1 MTEGDPIKR
10 GRGRPRKHPIKSP
23 DEKGP
28 RGRPRK
34 DAWVVSAVDLLFE
47 HKGFESLQAALASLV
62 SEYPGMERA
71 RTMEFEELKKEVAF
85 KKLVAKARIEIKR
98 RLRRKHWIRPST
110 SRCMFSGFWLPSA
123 NDDCVSMGRKRAKRS
138 SLGSSFV
145 KSSNGLTSARRNE
158 RSPQKPKTEFPRFL
172 VTSQN
177 SRLRI
182 AKESRMVRQGA

>member
-1 MTEGDPIKR
+1 MTDGDPIKR

-23 DEKGP
+23 DEKRP

-71 RTMEFEELKKEVAF
+71 RAMEFEELKKEVAF

-98 RLRRKHWIRPST
+98 RLRRETLDTPIHFPMHVFWILAPIGQR
-110 SRCMFSGFWLPSA
+110 
-123 NDDCVSMGRKRAKRS
+123 
-138 SLGSSFV
+138 
-145 KSSNGLTSARRNE
+145 
-158 RSPQKPKTEFPRFL
+158 
-172 VTSQN
+172 
-177 SRLRI
+177 RLRQHGPKKSE
-182 AKESRMVRQGA
+182 AKQSRVELREIIEWLDERKAQGKKPAKAKD